1 MFALVIFCEKRNNP
15 TKFRDSCLARAVTAA
30 ESFRDFMSRLPL
42 SISIISF
49 NEEENLRRC
58 LASVAE
64 LAAEIV
70 IVDSG
75 STDRTAEIAGEFGVR
90 FVHHEW
96 PGFTAQKNHCLS
108 LCSRPWV
115 LNLDCDEEVS
125 VELAASIRRFFEN
138 GASERHAGAS
148 MARRTWFL
156 GRWIRHGDWY
166 PDRKVRLFRRE
177 GARWEADGGGQVHE
191 RLKIDGE
198 CAALTGDLLHFSFQ
212 NIRHYLVKH
221 VDYSGAFLQAQ
232 QTKGKGWSLGHTI
245 FRPVWRFL
253 RAYLLRGGFL
263 DGFPGLWI
271 AVATAF
277 FTFDRYARVYESEVA
292 S

>member
-1 MFALVIFCEKRNNP
+1 MFALVIFCVNRNNP
-15 TKFRDSCLARAVTAA
+15 SKFSDSCLARAATAA
-30 ESFRDFMSRLPL
+30 ESLRDLMNRLPL

-49 NEEENLRRC
+49 NEEQNLRRC
-58 LASVAE
+58 LASVAD
-64 LAAEIV
+64 LAAEVV

-75 STDRTAEIAGEFGVR
+75 STDRTAEIAAEFGAR
-90 FVHHEW
+90 FVYHHW
-96 PGFTAQKNHCLS
+96 PGFTAQKDHCLS
-108 LCSRPWV
+108 LCAQPWV

-125 VELAASIRRFFEN
+125 VELAASIRGFFES
-138 GASERHAGAS
+138 GDSERYAGAS

-191 RLKIDGE
+191 RLSIVGE
-198 CAALTGDLLHFSFQ
+198 CSALTGDLLHYSFRD
-212 NIRHYLVKH
+212 IRHYLVKH
-221 VDYSGAFLQAQ
+221 VDYSAAFLQAQ
-232 QTKGKGWSLGHTI
+232 QAKGKGWSLGHTI

-253 RAYLLRGGFL
+253 RAYLFRRGFL

-277 FTFDRYARVYESEVA
+277 FTFDRYARVYESELG